1 MFDRQRCGEKCKSLI
16 PCFNLIEVINDG
28 RLVISFVD
36 VTAKQNRSNSFWK
49 VVERRVGGHRFER
62 QRCCLIPH
70 NNYNTSSRV
79 VGS

>member
-36 VTAKQNRSNSFWK
+36 VTTKQNR
-49 VVERRVGGHRFER
+49 
-62 QRCCLIPH
+62 
-70 NNYNTSSRV
+70 
-79 VGS
+79 